1 MIIKLFSYSL
11 ASQILN
17 DCQANYSH
25 DGARALAEFFD
36 ENAEDEEFDAVAI
49 RCDWSEYKSACE
61 AAGEYGWEEEEEE
74 DDDDDDEKEEKRESQ
89 ALSFLEERTTVLVH
103 DSGVTIANF

>member
-11 ASQILN
+11 ANQIMR
-17 DCQANYSH
+17 DCQANYSS

-36 ENAEDEEFDAVAI
+36 ENAEEEEFDAVAI

-61 AAGEYGWEEEEEE
+61 AASEYGWEEDVD

-89 ALSFLEERTTVLVH
+89 ALSFLEDKTTVLIH
-103 DSGVTIANF
+103 DSGVTILNF

>member
-11 ASQILN
+11 ANQILN
-17 DCQANYSH
+17 DCQANYSP

-49 RCDWSEYKSACE
+49 RCDWSEYASAVE
-61 AAGEYGWEEEEEE
+61 AAGEYGWEEEDDE
-74 DDDDDDEKEEKRESQ
+74 DDDDDEKEEKKENH
-89 ALSFLEERTTVLVH
+89 ALSFLEERTTVLIH
-103 DSGVTIANF
+103 DSGVTILNF

>member
-1 MIIKLFSYSL
+1 MIIKLFSCSL
-11 ASQILN
+11 ANQILN

-36 ENAEDEEFDAVAI
+36 ENAEGEEFDAVAI

-61 AAGEYGWEEEEEE
+61 AAGEYGWEEEEDEE
-74 DDDDDDEKEEKRESQ
+74 EDDEKEEKRESQ
-89 ALSFLEERTTVLVH
+89 ALSFLEDKTTVLVH
-103 DSGVTIANF
+103 DSGVTIFNF

>member
-11 ASQILN
+11 ANQILN
-17 DCQANYSH
+17 DCQANYSS

-36 ENAEDEEFDAVAI
+36 ENAEEEEFDAVAI

-61 AAGEYGWEEEEEE
+61 AASEYGWEEEEEE
-74 DDDDDDEKEEKRESQ
+74 EEDEEKEEKRESQ
-89 ALSFLEERTTVLVH
+89 ALSFLEEKTTVLIH